1 MEILGEG
8 LGSGILLGGGKLEI
22 LGEGLGFGMLL
33 GGGKLDKI
41 VFLSMSPSLPPENI
55 YILCSYEINDGF

>member
-1 MEILGEG
+1 MLLGEGKLDILVGG
-8 LGSGILLGGGKLEI
+8 LGSGILLGGG
-22 LGEGLGFGMLL
+22 LGSGILL